1 MYAINDLWS
10 GSVIPC
16 EMKIGHGERYG
27 ELLREII
34 QQEEA
39 LFATLT
45 EEEKQIYDKIN
56 SCQLHMTEL
65 EADNAFA
72 IGFRIGVG
80 LMLDALE
87 R

>member
-1 MYAINDLWS
+1 MYTINDLWS

-16 EMKIGHGERYG
+16 EMKISHGDRYG

-45 EEEKQIYDKIN
+45 EEEKQLYDKIN
-56 SCQLHMTEL
+56 SCQLNMTEI
-65 EADNAFA
+65 EADKAFA

>member
-1 MYAINDLWS
+1 MYTINDLWS

-16 EMKIGHGERYG
+16 EMKISHGERYG
-27 ELLREII
+27 ELLSEII

-45 EEEKQIYDKIN
+45 EEEKQLYDKIN
-56 SCQLHMTEL
+56 SCQLNMTEI